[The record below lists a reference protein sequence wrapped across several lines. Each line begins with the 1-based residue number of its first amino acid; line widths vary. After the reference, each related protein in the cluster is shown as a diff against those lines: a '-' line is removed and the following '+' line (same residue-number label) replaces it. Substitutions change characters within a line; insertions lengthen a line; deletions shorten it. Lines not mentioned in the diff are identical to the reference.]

1 MVEAEAAGALWA
13 LSEGHD
19 ANKVSIAGAGAV
31 PTLTGLLACPNE
43 RAQKHA
49 ASALASLALGKPDN
63 QSEVASLLTQMLATG
78 ADPTQHRVAKALWRV
93 VQENAETQHVI
104 AKSSGALWGEH
115 SRSQHA
121 APQIRCGSLNTPNLR
136 PIPHAPQRTHEHPTC
151 APYRMPRN
159 AHTST
164 QPAPHT
170 ACPATHTRVPQP
182 APHTAYPAP
191 HASISLLDAT
201 PPQDAAPLPPPGCPC
216 TGAETLVHLLRGATR
231 RPATAPAKAYALWSL
246 SLCID
251 ETNYQQV
258 PDRE

>member
-159 AHTST
+159 THTST
-164 QPAPHT
+164 PTCAPYRIPRT
-170 ACPATHTRVPQP
+170 TRVDL
-182 APHTAYPAP
+182 APGRY
-191 HASISLLDAT
+191 
-201 PPQDAAPLPPPGCPC
+201 PPPGRCPPAPSRVPLYR
-216 TGAETLVHLLRGATR
+216 GRDSRASAPRSYAAPSDRSGQGVRALVALTVHR
-231 RPATAPAKAYALWSL
+231 RDQL
-246 SLCID
+246 SAG
-251 ETNYQQV
+251 T
-258 PDRE
+258 